1 MHNYTVSKILKLFYS
16 VGRKRKQL
24 LAKRSQMHR
33 LSLSQKA
40 MIAKPLADQKLIQ
53 YSLAPASTYNSSS
66 YNIFGSSRS

>member
-24 LAKRSQMHR
+24 SAKRSQMH